1 MTTGESKNI
10 LIADDDNFFRVRLSD
25 ILSEAGHRIRFAASG
40 MEVIEEIR
48 KNPSGIDLL
57 TLDLQM
63 PDIDGFGVLEW
74 INENGYK
81 GRFQVLVVTGMSEPS
96 HVLERLKSLGAAG
109 LMTKAFKPE
118 DTIFRINKMLFPGK

>member
-1 MTTGESKNI
+1 MDKKTPKNI

-25 ILSEAGHRIRFAASG
+25 ILSEASHNIRFAASG
-40 MEVIEEIR
+40 HEVIEEIK
-48 KNPSGIDLL
+48 KNPIDLL

-74 INENGYK
+74 INANGYRGK
-81 GRFQVLVVTGMSEPS
+81 FPVLVVTGTAEPG
-96 HVLERLKSLGAAG
+96 HILERLRALGATG

-118 DTIFRINKMLFPGK
+118 DTLFRINKMLFPEG